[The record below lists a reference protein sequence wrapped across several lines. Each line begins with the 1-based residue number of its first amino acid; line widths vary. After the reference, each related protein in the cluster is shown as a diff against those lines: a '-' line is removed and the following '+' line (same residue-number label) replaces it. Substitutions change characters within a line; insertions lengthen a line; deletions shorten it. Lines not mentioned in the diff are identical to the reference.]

1 MLEVD
6 YANIEGRASDF
17 SFLFVNKASRV
28 LARNYIVKSTIK
40 QANYKLLESLSRLH
54 SNIPERRHLK
64 NIRSSE
70 IDSLC
75 YTINLLNRQ
84 MKTLAQ
90 KVF

>member
-40 QANYKLLESLSRLH
+40 QAN
-54 SNIPERRHLK
+54 
-64 NIRSSE
+64 
-70 IDSLC
+70 
-75 YTINLLNRQ
+75 
-84 MKTLAQ
+84 
-90 KVF
+90 